1 MRFYGRR
8 LFQPELL
15 ADRVDGVELLPAEE
29 LDLLLHRLAALV
41 NGLHLFIRTVA
52 EMAVRGRSLENRITQ
67 TEPLDDLGRA
77 QVEQLRYAARDLAVG
92 EPSLPVPRVSTY
104 TLSGSAIPIA

>member
-29 LDLLLHRLAALV
+29 LDLFPHRLAALV

-52 EMAVRGRSLENRITQ
+52 EMAVRGRGLENRIAQ
-67 TEPLDDLGRA
+67 AEPLDDLGRA
-77 QVEQLRYAARDLAVG
+77 QVE
-92 EPSLPVPRVSTY
+92 
-104 TLSGSAIPIA
+104 